1 MSETL
6 ETLRLALR
14 LPVPWT
20 PYDGDG
26 MNNHP
31 MNSPL
36 RSIDAVLWTNVR
48 IACTSARK
56 LEIRVGR
63 TVRRR

>member
-1 MSETL
+1 MCPKRSPEQYGYP
-6 ETLRLALR
+6 RL
-14 LPVPWT
+14 WT
-20 PYDGDG
+20 VYDGDG

-31 MNSPL
+31 FNSPW
-36 RSIDAVLWTNVR
+36 RSTDATVWTNVR
-48 IACTSARK
+48 IGHTSARK